1 MSTLATTTT
10 GSGTAP
16 TFRPVVEF
24 LLSLA
29 QALSARTLYGG
40 DHPSLTGSRARAY
53 EKLLAALAAWP
64 ALRLTLLDSDLVV
77 GRQVVFEMRQWEL
90 GERLSRA
97 GVQRIEFTRDSLD
110 DAVFG
115 ELLGVLHRALLPA
128 APPLQQAVLLDGVR
142 LGPVALLSGDEPDGA
157 ASAETSQDTSPFASA
172 LAEPD
177 DHSPLLES
185 LIAEGL
191 GEELDTMEWITAEA
205 GLHGRVPMSEVD
217 TVIRSLSMAM
227 QAEQETLLPLV
238 SLKSVDQYT
247 TVHACNV
254 SMLSMGLAEA
264 LGFSSRDVRAVGT
277 AALLHDIGKVRLPV
291 DILTKPGAL
300 TDEERAI
307 VRLHPVEG
315 ARLLGERGAGN
326 ALSAIVAYEHHVWA
340 NGEGGYPTFTFARVP
355 HYVSRLVQVCDVYD
369 ALSTERPYRQGWPRA
384 RTLQHMRLQAGR
396 ELDYDLL
403 LAFFDMLGRA
413 EKRQARAT
421 QQAS

>member
-1 MSTLATTTT
+1 MSTLATAPT
-10 GSGTAP
+10 GSGTTP

-40 DHPSLTGSRARAY
+40 DHPSLAGSQARAY
-53 EKLLAALAAWP
+53 DKLLVALAAWP
-64 ALRLTLLDSDLVV
+64 ALRLTLLDGDLVV

-90 GERLSRA
+90 GERLSHA
-97 GVQRIEFTRDSLD
+97 GVQRIEFTSDRLD

-142 LGPVALLSGDEPDGA
+142 LGPVGLLSGDEPDVA
-157 ASAETSQDTSPFASA
+157 ASAETSQDTSPFAPA
-172 LAEPD
+172 LSEPD

-205 GLHGRVPMSEVD
+205 GRHGRVPMSEVD

-238 SLKSVDQYT
+238 SLKTVDQYT

-291 DILTKPGAL
+291 EILTKPGAL

-307 VRLHPVEG
+307 VRRHPQEG

-326 ALSAIVAYEHHVWA
+326 ALSAIVAYEHHIWA
-340 NGEGGYPTFTFARVP
+340 NGQGGYPSYTFARTP

-369 ALSTERPYRQGWPRA
+369 ALSTERPYRRGWPRA

-413 EKRQARAT
+413 EKRQAVR
-421 QQAS
+421 Q

>member
-1 MSTLATTTT
+1 MTGLAPTPT
-10 GSGTAP
+10 GSGAP
-16 TFRPVVEF
+16 TFRPVIEF

-53 EKLLAALAAWP
+53 EKLQTALTAWP
-64 ALRLTLLDSDLVV
+64 SLRLTLLDNDLVV

-97 GVQRIEFTRDSLD
+97 GVQRIEFTNDTLD

-115 ELLGVLHRALLPA
+115 ELLAVLHRALMPS
-128 APPLQQAVLLDGVR
+128 APPLQQAVILDGVR
-142 LGPVALLSGDEPDGA
+142 LGPVALLNAEEQDGSRTSTGTPGTAPTDE
-157 ASAETSQDTSPFASA
+157 
-172 LAEPD
+172 
-177 DHSPLLES
+177 SPLLES

-191 GEELDTMEWITAEA
+191 AEELDTMQWISDEA
-205 GLHGRVPMSEVD
+205 GLTGRVPMGEVEA
-217 TVIRSLSMAM
+217 VIRSLSMAM
-227 QAEQETLLPLV
+227 QAEQATLLPLV

-264 LGFSSRDVRAVGT
+264 LGFSSRDVRSVGT

-291 DILTKPGAL
+291 ELLTKPVAL
-300 TDEERAI
+300 TDDERVI
-307 VRLHPVEG
+307 VRRHPVEG

-340 NGEGGYPTFTFARVP
+340 NGQGGYPSYKFARVP

-369 ALSTERPYRQGWPRA
+369 ALSTDRPYRQGWPRA

-403 LAFFDMLGRA
+403 LTFFDMLDRA
-413 EKRQARAT
+413 EKRQARA
-421 QQAS
+421 S